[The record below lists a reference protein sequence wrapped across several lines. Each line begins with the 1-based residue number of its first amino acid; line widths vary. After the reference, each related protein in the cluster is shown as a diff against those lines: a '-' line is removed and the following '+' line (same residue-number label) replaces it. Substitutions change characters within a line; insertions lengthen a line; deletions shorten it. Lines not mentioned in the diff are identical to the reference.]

1 MCVSAP
7 LLVYAYT
14 YTCMYLYTHDVTYNI
29 EIEVHTDTEM
39 YARTKMNTY
48 ILHIYTVKRKN
59 IGACTYIIHTH
70 TSTYRHQRMGR
81 EGDRGGEE
89 KLGAVGVRARIGHR
103 QKSGH
108 RVLDEALVEL
118 ILEFLACIYR
128 YVSRYI
134 SI

>member
-1 MCVSAP
+1 MHARISYIHIQA
-7 LLVYAYT
+7 
-14 YTCMYLYTHDVTYNI
+14 
-29 EIEVHTDTEM
+29 HTDINVWAGRGT
-39 YARTKMNTY
+39 A
-48 ILHIYTVKRKN
+48 VVRKN
-59 IGACTYIIHTH
+59 WEPLVLARAHTH
-70 TSTYRHQRMGR
+70 THTHTH
-81 EGDRGGEE
+81 RGGEE